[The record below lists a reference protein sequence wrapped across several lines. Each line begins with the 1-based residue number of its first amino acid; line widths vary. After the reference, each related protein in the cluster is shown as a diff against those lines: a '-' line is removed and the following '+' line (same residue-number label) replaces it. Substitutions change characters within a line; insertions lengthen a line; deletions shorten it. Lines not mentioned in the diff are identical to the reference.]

1 MKYIAPLFLLFIL
14 AMACGSG
21 EKTSPTNKK
30 STAPKPVEKVTAAK
44 VESSSSASEEKG
56 TQDSQSEPVPKEQL
70 DKAKKILK
78 KVKDGEVAEVNAK
91 KLFKIHCAVCH
102 GFTGNM
108 MINGAKDLTK
118 SKISIEEA
126 VAQVYFGKG
135 LMTPYKGVLKDAE
148 IVAVS
153 KYVESE
159 FRK

>member
-1 MKYIAPLFLLFIL
+1 MKYLAPLFFFLIL
-14 AMACGSG
+14 AIACGSG
-21 EKTSPTNKK
+21 EKTTPTSKK
-30 STAPKPVEKVTAAK
+30 TTAPKPVEKVTASKTETTSAASVK
-44 VESSSSASEEKG
+44 SSSEEGK
-56 TQDSQSEPVPKEQL
+56 TEPVPKEQL

-78 KVKDGEVAEVNAK
+78 KVKDSEIAAVNAK

-118 SKISIEEA
+118 SKISMEES

-148 IVAVS
+148 IVALS
-153 KYVESE
+153 KYVQEE
-159 FRK
+159 LRK